1 MYVRSIDMSVI
12 VVIAIFLHWA
22 VQSYYGSLMFLLCSF
37 ITLIAVWV
45 VTKFSGGELLCR
57 VID

>member
-1 MYVRSIDMSVI
+1 MSVI